1 MGDRTSE
8 SETNMFAHVNKNLL
22 IAMIAVAAVSASFT
36 SSYDDVDALFAPMP
50 GGDTPVTEFEEA
62 VEDAPITIALK
73 TIGVT
78 LESDEEEAIVKSIKK
93 DGEHTFNVPQE
104 LIGTKW
110 YTGGRLNKGVLRI
123 DSKGKFICWPTG
135 CVRAKCARNT
145 GVNRSTARA
154 SYRRVQKLKGC
165 HMVERKVK
173 IDDYNKAVAKAKELK
188 SKEVAMKRKE
198 KADKEAKRR
207 EKADKEEKKSKELT
221 RKEQAA
227 KESAAKAAKEK
238 AQKEVDAKE
247 KKKKETAQKEKT
259 SKEITAKEIAE
270 KKKEKADKAAKKKE
284 KADKEE
290 KKSKELS
297 KKEAAAKEKIDKEK
311 TAKESAAK
319 EKTKKEKAAKE
330 AADKEKASKE
340 EKKSKELKSKESAA
354 KAKERKDKEDA
365 KEKKS
370 KADESRAKELS
381 QKEKAQKEKQAKE
394 SAAKEKTS
402 KESSHKERTRKGHLK
417 VSRHW
422 WHGWINNWD
431 GNMGWH
437 VGGTTFV
444 SGLHSTHSN
453 HKEDRLFK
461 PLLTTIGTSQR
472 SHHWSGY
479 INAWDKYFA
488 YSCPSNM
495 AIIGF
500 KSYHS
505 NHREDRRWN
514 ILCSSFNHVNI
525 AKSGWPHWQT
535 NWDATWSIGCG
546 HRPLV
551 GLSSYHDNGKEDR
564 RWRVQCGT
572 VTNRL

>member
-1 MGDRTSE
+1 
-8 SETNMFAHVNKNLL
+8 
-22 IAMIAVAAVSASFT
+22 MIAVAAVSASFT

-93 DGEHTFNVPQE
+93 DGEHTFDVPQE

-165 HMVERKVK
+165 HIVERKVK

-188 SKEVAMKRKE
+188 AKEVAMKRKE
-198 KADKEAKRR
+198 KAD
-207 EKADKEEKKSKELT
+207 
-221 RKEQAA
+221 
-227 KESAAKAAKEK
+227 KAAKEK

-297 KKEAAAKEKIDKEK
+297 KKEAAAKEK
-311 TAKESAAK
+311 
-319 EKTKKEKAAKE
+319 TKKEKAAKE
-330 AADKEKASKE
+330 AADKEKAAKE

-453 HKEDRLFK
+453 HREDRLFK

-572 VTNRL
+572 ITNRL